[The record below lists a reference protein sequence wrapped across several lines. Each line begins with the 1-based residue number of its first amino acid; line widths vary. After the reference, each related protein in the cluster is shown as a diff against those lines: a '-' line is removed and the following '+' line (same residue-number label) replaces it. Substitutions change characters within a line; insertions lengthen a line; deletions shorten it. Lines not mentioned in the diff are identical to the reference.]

1 MLSPKPQPEEL
12 EMLILPEPAVYG
24 VQLSAPPSPNCKRLR
39 AAESDASS
47 SVKDIDEPDDFPP
60 DSVPALV
67 QQLHNL
73 INYIALR
80 PALHHASASFL
91 RDSLRTLLLQNE
103 KAAVDSL
110 NAAAKLHRNAVAA
123 GSASPQHFFT
133 TLPDEITKHIFTFLD
148 GKNLARCREVCSK
161 WNSFASC
168 EKQWKNLVTRQ
179 WRSLQSDVH
188 AWKLIDSSVDPNGAN
203 RWRMIYPKASRI
215 PKWRCR
221 LQKTGRFMCNL
232 VAHQIGGATI
242 ADCGLPE
249 VLVVERRFN
258 LQHLQ
263 AFVMADATVLYF
275 EPESEEDRCG
285 YEDFIEYLIKRTRA
299 GLALDEQQRF
309 IFIPP
314 CEYTRNQVKYEG
326 RSLLGVVQNAYPP

>member
-1 MLSPKPQPEEL
+1 MLSPKQQPSEL

-24 VQLSAPPSPNCKRLR
+24 AHLSNPPSPSCKRLR
-39 AAESDASS
+39 ATDSDASS
-47 SVKDIDEPDDFPP
+47 SVKDMDESEHFSP

-67 QQLHNL
+67 HQLHHL
-73 INYIALR
+73 LNYVAR
-80 PALHHASASFL
+80 KPSLHHASASFL

-110 NAAAKLHRNAVAA
+110 NAASRAHKAAVAA
-123 GSASPQHFFT
+123 GVCERQQLFAL
-133 TLPDEITKHIFTFLD
+133 LPDEITKHIFSFLD
-148 GKNLARCREVCSK
+148 GPNLAICREVCSK
-161 WNSFASC
+161 WNAFASC
-168 EKQWKNLVTRQ
+168 EKQWKTLVTRK
-179 WRSLQSDVH
+179 WRSLETDAE
-188 AWKLIDSSVDPNGAN
+188 AWKLIDSSVDVNAPN
-203 RWRMIYPKASRI
+203 RWRMIYPKASAI

-232 VAHQIGGATI
+232 VAHQVGGAPI
-242 ADCGLPE
+242 GESGLPD

-263 AFVMADATVLYF
+263 AFVMTEASVLYF
-275 EPESEEDRCG
+275 EPESEQDRGG
-285 YEDFIEYLIKRTRA
+285 YDDFIEYLIKRTRA
-299 GLALDEQQRF
+299 GLALDDQQRF

-314 CEYTRNQVKYEG
+314 CEYTRTHVKYEG